1 MAIENN
7 TNFILQSIEGDGDRG
22 GWQAIAS
29 FANDQDEA
37 EYGRRVDIYWTPEGD
52 GTWAADAILA
62 ITGSIIPQSVRFDI
76 RQSGTQFRVVT
87 TDNFEASAGLQGIFF
102 TDTDPPTNPHQYADL
117 RLGTI
122 VKHIIEQ
129 HTNISS
135 TANVQNTD
143 GTDSGN
149 PIGGWVD
156 TSDIDVIFST
166 KIDVFTIRQNNSL
179 WQAIKKIGQNEFYIA
194 YMSKDDKFHYVPHP
208 VFKTTLDPFTLD
220 IDSDMIVGQPEI
232 VFRDRVDFDQV
243 TLAALTDD
251 GEILRAQF
259 PDDITALGRR
269 KNITNL
275 RCNDQNRLDNLAQ
288 RAFSFETRLY
298 NLRVQLPGASGLYLE
313 LFDRVSFTYT
323 GTARNGVSLSFTDE
337 PFFVNKI
344 RVNRVGNFGAISELE
359 LEQENIEGTI
369 YA

>member
-7 TNFILQSIEGDGDRG
+7 TNFILQSVEGDGDRG
-22 GWQAIAS
+22 GWQATAS

-37 EYGRRVDIYWTPEGD
+37 VYGRRTDIYWTPEGD
-52 GTWAADAILA
+52 GTFADEPILG
-62 ITGSIIPQSVRFDI
+62 ITGSIIPQAVGFDI
-76 RQSGTQFRVVT
+76 RQSGTSFSVVT
-87 TDNFEASAGLQGIFF
+87 TDAFMTAAGLQGIYF

-156 TSDIDVIFST
+156 TSNVDVIFST
-166 KIDVFTIRQNNSL
+166 KVDVFTVRQSNAL
-179 WQAIKKIGQNEFYIA
+179 WQAIKKVAINEFYVV
-194 YMSKDDKFHYVPHP
+194 YMSKDDKFNYEPHP
-208 VFKTTLDPFTLD
+208 VFKTVLDPFTLD
-220 IDSDMIVGQPEI
+220 IDSSMIVGQPEI
-232 VFRDRVDFDQV
+232 RFRDRVDFDQV
-243 TLAALTDD
+243 VLAALTDD
-251 GEILRAQF
+251 GEILRAEF
-259 PDDITALGRR
+259 PANITARGRR

-298 NLRVQLPGASGLYLE
+298 NLRIQLPGAAGLYLE
-313 LFDRVSFTYT
+313 LFDRVSLTYS

-344 RVNRVGNFGAISELE
+344 RVNRVGNFGAITDLE

>member
-22 GWQAIAS
+22 GWQATGS

-37 EYGRRVDIYWTPEGD
+37 VYGRRVDIYWTPEGD
-52 GTWAADAILA
+52 GVWADEPILA
-62 ITGSIIPQSVRFDI
+62 MVGSILPQSVRFDI
-76 RQSGTQFRVVT
+76 RQSGTPFTVVT
-87 TDNFEASAGLQGIFF
+87 TDAFMTSAGLQGIYF
-102 TDTDPPTNPHQYADL
+102 TQLNPATNPHQYTDL

-135 TANVQNTD
+135 TANVQDTD
-143 GTDSGN
+143 GTDTGN

-156 TSDIDVIFST
+156 TSDIDVIFTT
-166 KIDVFTIRQNNSL
+166 KVDVFTVRQSNAL
-179 WQAIKKIGQNEFYIA
+179 WQAIKKIGVNEFYVA

-208 VFKTTLDPFTLD
+208 VFKTTLDPFTLALD
-220 IDSDMIVGQPEI
+220 DTMIVGQPE
-232 VFRDRVDFDQV
+232 VQFRDHVDMDQV
-243 TLAALTDD
+243 VLAALTDD

-259 PDDITALGRR
+259 PTNITARGRR

-288 RAFSFETRLY
+288 RAFSFESRLY
-298 NLRVQLPGASGLYLE
+298 NLKIQLPGASGLYLE
-313 LFDRVSFTYT
+313 LFDRVSFTYS
-323 GTARNGVSLSFTDE
+323 GTSRNGVDLSFSAE

-344 RVNRVGNFGAISELE
+344 RVNRVGNFGAITELE
-359 LEQENIEGTI
+359 LEQENLVGTL